1 MSAVLRIGYPRSI
14 SIQRNSRQQPAA
26 PSQFTFS
33 VLSMAAKIPRLERVV
48 LEVKELERLM
58 VGRDKE
64 DMGDFSAGFI
74 SPVDTFPKINSI
86 CTYDL
91 SG

>member
-1 MSAVLRIGYPRSI
+1 MSAVPRIGYPRSI

-33 VLSMAAKIPRLERVV
+33 VLSMTAKIPRFERVV

-64 DMGDFSAGFI
+64 DMGGFFG
-74 SPVDTFPKINSI
+74 VFHFADWHFALK
-86 CTYDL
+86 
-91 SG
+91 